1 MKIKINKSEI
11 LEEILEEASKN
22 NFENCP
28 CTGIKEKLG
37 FSCGKDKN
45 GYFIYTHRTRSKS
58 YNSLSD
64 VTMKDI
70 KFIDS
75 TG

>member
-1 MKIKINKSEI
+1 MKIKINKQSILEI
-11 LEEILEEASKN
+11 LEESSKK

-28 CTGIKEKLG
+28 CEGIKEKLG
-37 FSCGKDKN
+37 FSCGKDDK
-45 GYFIYTHRTRSKS
+45 GYFIYTHRARSKS

-64 VTMKDI
+64 ITMKDI